1 MTLANKSAIL
11 MIFLFFKLFY
21 TSVLT
26 LSVLIITPKNSLPL
40 ANVRFFCSFALEFKS
55 NPDGQTTVKRRSTDG
70 QPTVKAYVT
79 PLFNP
84 YKNHIISY
92 GYAAI
97 YYYI

>member
-55 NPDGQTTVKRRSTDG
+55 IPTVKRRSTDS

-79 PLFNP
+79 HLFNP

>member
-1 MTLANKSAIL
+1 M
-11 MIFLFFKLFY
+11 
-21 TSVLT
+21 
-26 LSVLIITPKNSLPL
+26 
-40 ANVRFFCSFALEFKS
+40 CSFALEFKS
-55 NPDGQTTVKRRSTDG
+55 IPTVKRRSTDS

-79 PLFNP
+79 HLFNP

>member
-1 MTLANKSAIL
+1 
-11 MIFLFFKLFY
+11 MIFSVFKLFY

-26 LSVLIITPKNSLPL
+26 LSVLIITSQKLIISCIYEIFFVPL
-40 ANVRFFCSFALEFKS
+40 HS
-55 NPDGQTTVKRRSTDG
+55 NLGLVPTVKRRSTDS

-97 YYYI
+97 YYYID

>member
-1 MTLANKSAIL
+1 

-26 LSVLIITPKNSLPL
+26 LSVLIITPQKLIISCICEIVFVPLHSNLSLIP
-40 ANVRFFCSFALEFKS
+40 
-55 NPDGQTTVKRRSTDG
+55 TVKRRSTDS

-79 PLFNP
+79 HLFNP

>member
-1 MTLANKSAIL
+1 MH
-11 MIFLFFKLFY
+11 FVFFSSFMSPLFY
-21 TSVLT
+21 AFCAHNHPQNLITSCKCEIFFVPLHSN
-26 LSVLIITPKNSLPL
+26 LSLIP
-40 ANVRFFCSFALEFKS
+40 
-55 NPDGQTTVKRRSTDG
+55 TVKRQSTDS

-79 PLFNP
+79 HLFNP

>member
-1 MTLANKSAIL
+1 
-11 MIFLFFKLFY
+11 MIFSVFQIVLYFRFNAFCAHNHPQKLITSCIYEIFFVPLH
-21 TSVLT
+21 SN
-26 LSVLIITPKNSLPL
+26 LSIIP
-40 ANVRFFCSFALEFKS
+40 
-55 NPDGQTTVKRRSTDG
+55 TVKRRSTDS

-79 PLFNP
+79 HLFNP